1 VDPKSVVECG
11 PDEIGEICVSGPSVA
26 TGYWNHQKTTDE
38 TFAAMLVGHLS
49 RPVDRQGNGARTGL
63 ESRPTMLRSGD
74 LGFIYDGQLFITG
87 RLKDM
92 MIVSGRNYF
101 AEDIELT
108 VEGAHPAIRPHSA
121 AAFAIETG
129 REERPVVV
137 VELDRHFV
145 ANLRTTETPFSRT
158 LQDIVGAIR
167 IAIAQQ
173 HDLSLHAVQFV
184 RQAAIP
190 RTSSGKI
197 QRSLCRQSFLN
208 GTLRTIDICPM
219 TMENTIDV
227 T

>member
-1 VDPKSVVECG
+1 MPE
-11 PDEIGEICVSGPSVA
+11 
-26 TGYWNHQKTTDE
+26 E
-38 TFAAMLVGHLS
+38 TPGS
-49 RPVDRQGNGARTGL
+49 RARAGL
-63 ESRPTMLRSGD
+63 ENRPTTLRTGD
-74 LGFIYDGQLFITG
+74 LGFIYDGELFITG

-121 AAFAIETG
+121 AAFAVEIG

-137 VELDRHFV
+137 AELDRHFV
-145 ANLRTTETPFSRT
+145 ARLRSTKTPFSRT
-158 LQDIVGAIR
+158 LQDVVGAIR
-167 IAIAQQ
+167 MAVAQQ

-184 RQAAIP
+184 RQATIP

-197 QRSLCRQSFLN
+197 QRSRCQQSYLN
-208 GTLRTIDICPM
+208 GTLQTIDICPM